1 MHHTNAAKSQFQ
13 NAQFG
18 LPWDGMGTPLGQ
30 SRYLLTDWRCT
41 CYFMI
46 AAVAAFDVELIAHCR
61 PRGSILPGRILGLAG
76 PVFRQ
81 LGRAGF

>member
-1 MHHTNAAKSQFQ
+1 MT
-13 NAQFG
+13 
-18 LPWDGMGTPLGQ
+18 
-30 SRYLLTDWRCT
+30 
-41 CYFMI
+41 